1 MFFIFVILRV
11 LNINMKLIYMYYDC
25 IFMIFDFFFVDIEVV
40 FGGVNIFI
48 CWFFNDYGIVII
60 MMKIVFENL

>member
-40 FGGVNIFI
+40 FGCVNIFI
-48 CWFFNDYGIVII
+48 CWYFNDYGIVII
-60 MMKIVFENL
+60 MMKIVFEKL